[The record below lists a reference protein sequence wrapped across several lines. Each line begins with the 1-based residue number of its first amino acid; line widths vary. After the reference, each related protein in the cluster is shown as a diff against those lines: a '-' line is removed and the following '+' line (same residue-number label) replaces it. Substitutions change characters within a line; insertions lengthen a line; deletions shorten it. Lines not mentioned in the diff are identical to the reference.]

1 MSKMLQS
8 FSPES
13 DGYQFMWIILVVFM
27 IGLGFSIERV
37 VYIMVKSSKGRA
49 KFLAD
54 FGKLISSQ
62 QFDEALGLAN
72 KTKLPIARVMAAIV
86 STRAGGRDTMQAACD
101 AVFLTEAPR
110 LTRYISVIQVMASI
124 STLLGLMGTIYGL
137 IYTFDAVANKPA
149 SERAKALSDGIAIAM
164 GTTLEGLLSA
174 VPLLVI
180 VGFLNMN
187 SERPSRKWKK
197 RASRLSTPSSNNS
210 ESLVFKWSFKKWQKK
225 SRNQQSLKNRTCCR
239 RWACSLF

>member
-27 IGLGFSIERV
+27 IGLGFSIERI

-62 QFDEALGLAN
+62 QFEEALTLAN
-72 KTKLPIARVMAAIV
+72 KTNLPIARIMAAIV
-86 STRAGGRDTMQAACD
+86 GAKSGGRDTMQAACD

-110 LTRYISVIQVMASI
+110 LTRYISII
-124 STLLGLMGTIYGL
+124 DL
-137 IYTFDAVANKPA
+137 
-149 SERAKALSDGIAIAM
+149 RSDLHI
-164 GTTLEGLLSA
+164 
-174 VPLLVI
+174 
-180 VGFLNMN
+180 
-187 SERPSRKWKK
+187 R
-197 RASRLSTPSSNNS
+197 
-210 ESLVFKWSFKKWQKK
+210 
-225 SRNQQSLKNRTCCR
+225 CCG
-239 RWACSLF
+239 

>member
-72 KTKLPIARVMAAIV
+72 KTNLPIARVMAAIV

-110 LTRYISVIQVMASI
+110 LTRYISVSVIQVMASI

-137 IYTFDAVANKPA
+137 IFTFDAVANKPA

-164 GTTLEGLLSA
+164 GTTLLGLLSA
-174 VPLLVI
+174 VPLLVL
-180 VGFLNMN
+180 VGLLNMN
-187 SERPSRKWKK
+187 SERLIQEMEEKGLKIINS
-197 RASRLSTPSSNNS
+197 LS
-210 ESLVFKWSFKKWQKK
+210 
-225 SRNQQSLKNRTCCR
+225 
-239 RWACSLF
+239 

>member
-49 KFLAD
+49 KFLDD

-72 KTKLPIARVMAAIV
+72 KTNLPISRVMAAIV

-101 AVFLTEAPR
+101 AVFLTK
-110 LTRYISVIQVMASI
+110 
-124 STLLGLMGTIYGL
+124 LL
-137 IYTFDAVANKPA
+137 V
-149 SERAKALSDGIAIAM
+149 
-164 GTTLEGLLSA
+164 
-174 VPLLVI
+174 LLVI
-180 VGFLNMN
+180 SAL
-187 SERPSRKWKK
+187 
-197 RASRLSTPSSNNS
+197 SRLWLPS
-210 ESLVFKWSFKKWQKK
+210 LP
-225 SRNQQSLKNRTCCR
+225 
-239 RWACSLF
+239 CSD

>member
-13 DGYQFMWIILVVFM
+13 DGWQFMWIILAVFI
-27 IGLGFSIERV
+27 IGLGISIERII
-37 VYIMVKSSKGRA
+37 YIMVKSSKGRA

-72 KTKLPIARVMAAIV
+72 KTNLPIARVMAAIV

-137 IYTFDAVANKPA
+137 IFTFDAVANKPA
-149 SERAKALSDGIAIAM
+149 AERAKALSDGIAIAM
-164 GTTLEGLLSA
+164 GTTLLGLLSA
-174 VPLLVI
+174 VPLLVL
-180 VGFLNMN
+180 VGLLNMN
-187 SERPSRKWKK
+187 SERLIQEMEEKGLKII
-197 RASRLSTPSSNNS
+197 NS
-210 ESLVFKWSFKKWQKK
+210 L
-225 SRNQQSLKNRTCCR
+225 
-239 RWACSLF
+239 A